1 MTQKSES
8 VENTVQAEEER
19 KAVSAVL
26 IDTED
31 DLEIDV
37 GDVVRYIEL
46 ARPNDVMTVQITR
59 GKDDFANG
67 IVNESRPLAQ
77 AILGAVIGDQVVLHL
92 AGSASKTFQIIEIV
106 RPEKIT
112 KMS

>member
-1 MTQKSES
+1 MTQQIES
-8 VENTVQAEEER
+8 VANTVQAERER
-19 KAVSAVL
+19 EAVSSVL
-26 IDTED
+26 IDAED
-31 DLEIDV
+31 DLEIEV
-37 GDVVRYIEL
+37 GDVVRYIDL

-77 AILGAVIGDQVVLHL
+77 AILGAVIGDEVVLHL
-92 AGSASKTFQIIEIV
+92 AGSASKTFQVIEIV
-106 RPEKIT
+106 RPETIT